1 MPMAMNESLC
11 GVSPVVCNKCGED
24 YSPLRLALGYR
35 TCLPCG
41 EVQSKRVTRT
51 VAPLHKSNYILIT
64 DRAQLAGL
72 NNKGGNVR

>member
-1 MPMAMNESLC
+1 MAAITGSLSSVFTVPC
-11 GVSPVVCNKCGED
+11 DKCGED
-24 YSPLRLALGYR
+24 YSPQRLALGYR

-41 EVQSKRVTRT
+41 ERQSRRVTRT